1 MCNIAVLTLFAIVT
15 LCYET
20 THKPLIANMC
30 KSIDEPR
37 SRYKNTMARVY
48 KLQKL
53 LGTLANIEALLT
65 MYVARH
71 SWANVA
77 REQRVS
83 LNHKPRYGI

>member
-1 MCNIAVLTLFAIVT
+1 
-15 LCYET
+15 
-20 THKPLIANMC
+20 MC
-30 KSIDEPR
+30 KSIEEPR

-83 LNHKPRYGI
+83 LSIISQGMGYDSELTTQIYLASISNILCR